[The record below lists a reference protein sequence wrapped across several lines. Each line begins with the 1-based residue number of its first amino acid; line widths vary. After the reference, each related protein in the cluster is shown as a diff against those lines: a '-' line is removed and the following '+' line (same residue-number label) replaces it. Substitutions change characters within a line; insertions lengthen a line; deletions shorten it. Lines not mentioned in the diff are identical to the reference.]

1 MYVYTCIYYVC
12 RYVLYLYTSFI
23 CILPYMY
30 FSDKYRYYK
39 ITNVSIF
46 VLGIYT
52 CGISA
57 LIWWMYKRITDNGA
71 SSSEDKK
78 GMYVC

>member
-1 MYVYTCIYYVC
+1 
-12 RYVLYLYTSFI
+12 
-23 CILPYMY
+23 MY

-46 VLGIYT
+46 VLGVYT

-57 LIWWMYKRITDNGA
+57 LIWWMYKGITDNGA

-78 GMYVC
+78 GMYVRVLIHVYVQHNYVCMYIRM

>member
-1 MYVYTCIYYVC
+1 M
-12 RYVLYLYTSFI
+12 YVLYVRTYVYAYM
-23 CILPYMY
+23 LPSYVFYHTYMY

-46 VLGIYT
+46 VLGMYT

-71 SSSEDKK
+71 NNSEDKK